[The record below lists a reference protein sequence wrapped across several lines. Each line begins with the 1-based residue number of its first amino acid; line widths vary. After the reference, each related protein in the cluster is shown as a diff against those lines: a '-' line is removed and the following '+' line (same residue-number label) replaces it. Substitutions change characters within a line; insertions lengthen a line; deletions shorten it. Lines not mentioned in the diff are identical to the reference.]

1 MLQLYTGTPG
11 SGKSY
16 HAVREGLWQARRK
29 LVVANF
35 AVSNAPELRQL
46 ENGRWVGWMH
56 ISDDDMSVGAMIGIY
71 DKYLRE
77 IHRESSALWIMDEA
91 QRKFNTREWNQPE
104 RKDWVTFASLHRH
117 LGFDGILVVQDL
129 SLLDGQMGAMCQEQM
144 RHRRVNRHMPF
155 KWVPFMPPVFATVT
169 YQMHT
174 KLKGELGLLF
184 LKKKVAARYD
194 SLQVFDMGRLSA
206 LFGRGIGSPARSPAE
221 RGPAR
226 GTVARGPVRV
236 PSNGAQVGK

>member
-35 AVSNAPELRQL
+35 VVTDAPPVRQL

-56 ISDDDMSVGAMIGIY
+56 VSDDDMTVEAMVWIY
-71 DKYLRE
+71 DVYLRE

-104 RKDWVTFASLHRH
+104 RKSWVTFASLHRH

-129 SLLDGQMGAMCQEQM
+129 SLLDGQMSAMCQEQM

-155 KWVPFMPPVFATVT
+155 KMIPFMPPVFATVT

-194 SLQVFDMGRLSA
+194 SLQVFDMSRLSA
-206 LFGRGIGSPARSPAE
+206 LVGLDRPTPARSRAE

-226 GTVARGPVRV
+226 GAAVGARRSGQPA
-236 PSNGAQVGK
+236 GASKY

>member
-35 AVSNAPELRQL
+35 VVTDSPELRQL
-46 ENGRWVGWMH
+46 DNGRWVGWLH
-56 ISDDDMSVGAMIGIY
+56 ISDDDMTVAAMIGIY

-77 IHRESSALWIMDEA
+77 AHRESVALWIMDEA

-104 RKDWVTFASLHRH
+104 RKSWVTFASLHRH
-117 LGFDGILVVQDL
+117 LGFDGILVVQDM
-129 SLLDGQMGAMCQEQM
+129 SLLDGQMAAMCQEQM
-144 RHRRVNRHMPF
+144 RHRRVNRHLPF
-155 KWVPFMPPVFATVT
+155 KLIPFMPPVFATVT
-169 YQMHT
+169 YQLHT

-184 LKKKVAARYD
+184 LKKKVAAR
-194 SLQVFDMGRLSA
+194 
-206 LFGRGIGSPARSPAE
+206 
-221 RGPAR
+221 
-226 GTVARGPVRV
+226 
-236 PSNGAQVGK
+236 